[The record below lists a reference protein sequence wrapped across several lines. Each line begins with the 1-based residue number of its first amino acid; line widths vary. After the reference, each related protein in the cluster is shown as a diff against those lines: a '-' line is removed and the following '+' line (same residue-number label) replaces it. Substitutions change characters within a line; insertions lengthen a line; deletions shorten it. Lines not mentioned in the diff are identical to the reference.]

1 MPSGNHLRKTVFGSI
16 GGATSPKEPKVTE
29 LERTHAPLPAPS
41 PLRPAEGFRLGVGE
55 PLALGMRRIVLE
67 QIDRSTDL
75 LRHEPDL
82 DRCVHELRKAL
93 KRVRAVLRLMRGE
106 LGRFRYRQE
115 NVVIR
120 DTARR
125 WSPLREAAVTAGV
138 ASDLTDDTELF
149 GELLGRRLVAMLDA
163 RADALRTDIGTD
175 RQLRTDTVTTLLAFR
190 SRVARFPVVGDGAF
204 PDRFSSVRPGL
215 VRIARRA
222 AADMAVAEARPTAH
236 LLHEWRKDVKYLRH
250 HMEVVQPVWEELFG
264 AVAVRLQALGD
275 VLGDEH
281 DLATLEAL
289 VDTQPDLVPDERW
302 RHRVLGAVEERRRRL
317 QVEAF
322 SLGHTVLGAPDDL
335 VDRVEAAWEHARA

>member
-1 MPSGNHLRKTVFGSI
+1 M
-16 GGATSPKEPKVTE
+16 VTE
-29 LERTHAPLPAPS
+29 LERIHAPRPAPS
-41 PLRPAEGFRLGVGE
+41 PLRPVEGFRLGVGE

-67 QIDRSTDL
+67 QVDRSIDL

-93 KRVRAVLRLMRGE
+93 KRVRAVLRLVRGE

-138 ASDLTDDTELF
+138 AADLTDDTELF

-204 PDRFSSVRPGL
+204 PDTFSSVRPGL
-215 VRIARRA
+215 ARIARRA

-250 HMEVVQPVWEELFG
+250 HMEVVQPVWEDLFG
-264 AVAVRLQALGD
+264 ALAGRFQALGD

-281 DLATLEAL
+281 DLATLEAI
-289 VDTQPDLVPDERW
+289 VDTQPDLIPNERW